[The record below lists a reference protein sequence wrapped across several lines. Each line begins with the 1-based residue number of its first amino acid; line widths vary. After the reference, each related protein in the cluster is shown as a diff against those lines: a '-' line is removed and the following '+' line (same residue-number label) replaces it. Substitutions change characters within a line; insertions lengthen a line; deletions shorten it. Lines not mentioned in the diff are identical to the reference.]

1 MYRLFFLLLFLFI
14 PLYFFSS
21 SSSVSRAE
29 VVFFNVGQGDAFALK
44 TPQGKI
50 IAVDGGPDNSALYG
64 WGRWLGWKR
73 TIDIL
78 IISHGHSDHLTAFP
92 ELASRYQIKQA
103 LLPSGLSG
111 ITAQTLLS
119 ALRAQGTEIIYPQS
133 ETCWQLEPACDL
145 CLFPPTTEFLNKD
158 DENDW
163 SLALHFNCDG
173 LSLAA
178 AGDAGRQRELA
189 LLSSGFLWQAQIL
202 KASHHGADTSNDPS
216 FVAQVKPAVVV
227 ISVGAD
233 NTYGHPSLELINRLK
248 VAGIKVWR
256 TDEQDSV
263 IFYANNKKINYKGLG
278 F

>member
-1 MYRLFFLLLFLFI
+1 MYRLFFILLFLFI
-14 PLYFFSS
+14 PLYFSS
-21 SSSVSRAE
+21 SSVVSRAE
-29 VVFFNVGQGDAFALK
+29 VVFFDVGQGDAFALK

-50 IAVDGGPDNSALYG
+50 IAVDGGPDLSALYG

-78 IISHGHSDHLTAFP
+78 IISHGHSDHLAALP
-92 ELASRYQIKQA
+92 ELVTRYQIKQA
-103 LLPSGLSG
+103 LLPPGLSG
-111 ITAQTLLS
+111 IAAQTLLS
-119 ALRAQGTEIIYPQS
+119 GLRSQGTAIIYPQS
-133 ETCWQLEPACDL
+133 ETCWQLEPACSL
-145 CLFPPTTEFLNKD
+145 CIFPPTAEFLKAD

-178 AGDAGRQRELA
+178 AGDANRRRELA
-189 LLSSGFLWQAQIL
+189 LLSSGFLWQAQIF
-202 KASHHGADTSNDPS
+202 KASHHGADTSNDPY
-216 FVAQVKPAVVV
+216 FVARVKPAVVV

-233 NTYGHPSLELINRLK
+233 NTYGHPSPELINSLR

-256 TDEQDSV
+256 TDEQGSV
-263 IFYANNKKINYKGLG
+263 IFYANNKKINYRGLG